1 MGSTSGIIDFVTRSP
16 RKEFIIGTETGIF
29 YQLKEK
35 NPDKTFYPVIEGQ
48 ICEDMKKVNLEKVL
62 AVLEGETEEVKVSE
76 ETRVKSL
83 IPLERMLE
91 LGS

>member
-1 MGSTSGIIDFVTRSP
+1 
-16 RKEFIIGTETGIF
+16 
-29 YQLKEK
+29 
-35 NPDKTFYPVIEGQ
+35 
-48 ICEDMKKVNLEKVL
+48 MKKVNLEKVL

-91 LGS
+91 LGN